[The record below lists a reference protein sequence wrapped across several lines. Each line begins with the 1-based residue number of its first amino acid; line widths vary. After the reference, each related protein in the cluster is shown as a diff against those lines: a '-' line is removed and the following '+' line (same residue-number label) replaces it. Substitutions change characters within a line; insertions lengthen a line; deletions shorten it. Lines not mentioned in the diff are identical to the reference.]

1 MNLLSP
7 FFNPKRI
14 EIPKVF
20 HSTITK
26 EPFSECVMCKKNLHS
41 SEVHYFVEKAIRK
54 YPNGTTDTIF
64 EYAICM
70 ECSLE
75 VRDTLSKD
83 SMERI
88 DEFFSTR
95 LDLMNRWNNFNDKDN
110 FRFNDWVND
119 CIVTG
124 KHVDELE
131 EYQIYAHCE
140 GKYMLF
146 SLMPYIISS
155 EVIEEAF
162 ALLSQHTKDELDN
175 FMDNYLG
182 PDPEVKKLLKDH
194 KPVFIF

>member
-14 EIPKVF
+14 EIPKIF
-20 HSTITK
+20 HSTITGESFK
-26 EPFSECVMCKKNLHS
+26 ECIMCQKNLHS
-41 SEVHYFVEKAIRK
+41 SETHYFIEKAIRK
-54 YPNGTTDTIF
+54 YPNGHTDSIF

-83 SMERI
+83 SMQKI
-88 DEFFSTR
+88 DEYFTNK
-95 LDLMNRWNNFNDKDN
+95 LDLMNRWNNFNDVDN
-110 FRFNDWVND
+110 FKFDDWISH

-140 GKYMLF
+140 GNFMLF
-146 SLMPYIISS
+146 SLMPYIISN
-155 EVIEEAF
+155 EVIEEAYK
-162 ALLSQHTKDELDN
+162 LLSKQTKDELDG
-175 FMDNYLG
+175 FMDKYLG
-182 PDPEVKKLLKDH
+182 PDPQLRELLKDH
-194 KPVFIF
+194 KPIFMF